1 MTFLSTL
8 LPTFMSAT
16 GLFNTSAYCK
26 SNLYYRAVL
35 MAIPLLLLPC
45 QLIAGEN
52 HAQAEALTQS
62 DLTNADLNKAEQEH
76 AAALIITPSQRQL
89 ANIQVETLTFSPF
102 DLTSVATA
110 QLVVDKDKTVT
121 IAPQLAMQVLK
132 RHVVPGQQVVKG
144 QALLT
149 LGGTEI
155 AQAQADYINAATE
168 WQRVSRMSKGTISAS
183 EKMRTEVNAELK
195 RAVLNATMMTNKQIL
210 TLTTS
215 PQSIGQ
221 FQLLAPISGR
231 VQQDEAMLGQVLEA
245 GTPLMQLT
253 DESFLWVE
261 AQLTPRQSERVDI
274 GQSALVRVGQ
284 RNVTGVVI
292 GRSHELNAITR
303 TEQVWI
309 SMANP
314 QHVLHAGE
322 FAELYFQQSDPKGD
336 KSAQTT
342 ALSSLNGI
350 IVPDSALTRS
360 SDGDWQI
367 FVENKEG
374 FEAVEI
380 EVLQSQ
386 RGLNLITGIESG
398 SQVVV
403 SGAFFLA
410 SELAKSGF
418 DIHNH

>member
-1 MTFLSTL
+1 MTIPTIYSPINTRFLASFYLITRQLLWLVIISFGLTL
-8 LPTFMSAT
+8 FS
-16 GLFNTSAYCK
+16 SK
-26 SNLYYRAVL
+26 V
-35 MAIPLLLLPC
+35 
-45 QLIAGEN
+45 IASDDHDPQQSKPQSPSSYSQEDDHN
-52 HAQAEALTQS
+52 EALT
-62 DLTNADLNKAEQEH
+62 LTPQ
-76 AAALIITPSQRQL
+76 QRQL
-89 ANIQVETLTFSPF
+89 ANIKVESLTFSPF

-195 RAVLNATMMTNKQIL
+195 RAILNAIMMSNEQISA
-210 TLTTS
+210 LTTS

-231 VQQDEAMLGQVLEA
+231 VQQDEAMLGQVLDA

-261 AQLTPRQSERVDI
+261 AQLTPVQSERVEI

-292 GRSHELNAITR
+292 GRSHELNPMTR

-322 FAELYFQQSDPKGD
+322 FAELYFQQSHSKGD
-336 KSAQTT
+336 KPAQTKR
-342 ALSSLNGI
+342 SSPLNGI

-360 SDGDWQI
+360 SDGDWQV
-367 FVENKEG
+367 FVENKDG

-398 SQVVV
+398 SQIVV

>member
-1 MTFLSTL
+1 MTIPVINLPVNTRFLASFSFIVRQLVWLAVIGLGLMLFSNTVMASDDHE
-8 LPTFMSAT
+8 PQPSAAHPQ
-16 GLFNTSAYCK
+16 GD
-26 SNLYYRAVL
+26 
-35 MAIPLLLLPC
+35 
-45 QLIAGEN
+45 EDEDE
-52 HAQAEALTQS
+52 HDDALT
-62 DLTNADLNKAEQEH
+62 LTAQ
-76 AAALIITPSQRQL
+76 QREL
-89 ANIQVETLTFSPF
+89 ANIRVETLNSSPF

-132 RHVVPGQQVVKG
+132 RHVVPGQQVLKG

-149 LGGTEI
+149 LGGTDI

-168 WQRVSRMSKGTISAS
+168 WQRVSRMAKGTISAS

-195 RAVLNATMMTNKQIL
+195 RAVLNAIMMTPEQISA
-210 TLTTS
+210 LTTS

-231 VQQDEAMLGQVLEA
+231 VQQDAAMLGQVLAA
-245 GTPLMQLT
+245 GTALMQLT

-261 AQLTPRQSERVDI
+261 AQLTPVQSERVAI

-309 SMANP
+309 SMPNQ

-322 FAELYFQQSDPKGD
+322 FAELYFQQSSLDTSKPVAGHTHAKG
-336 KSAQTT
+336 
-342 ALSSLNGI
+342 SLHGI

-360 SDGDWQI
+360 SDGDWQVFI
-367 FVENKEG
+367 EDQDG
-374 FEAVEI
+374 FEAVE
-380 EVLQSQ
+380 VDVVQSQ
-386 RGLNLITGIESG
+386 RGLNLVSGIESG
-398 SQVVV
+398 SKVVV

>member
-1 MTFLSTL
+1 MTIPAINLPVKTRFLASFSL
-8 LPTFMSAT
+8 LSRQLVWLAVISIGLMLFSNMVMASDDHEPQPSAAH
-16 GLFNTSAYCK
+16 L
-26 SNLYYRAVL
+26 
-35 MAIPLLLLPC
+35 
-45 QLIAGEN
+45 QEDEDQ
-52 HAQAEALTQS
+52 HDEALT
-62 DLTNADLNKAEQEH
+62 LTLEQRE
-76 AAALIITPSQRQL
+76 L
-89 ANIQVETLTFSPF
+89 ANIRVETLNSSPF

-132 RHVVPGQQVVKG
+132 RHVVPGQQVLKG

-149 LGGTEI
+149 IGGTDI

-168 WQRVSRMSKGTISAS
+168 WQRVSRMAKGTISAS
-183 EKMRTEVNAELK
+183 EKMRTQVNAELK
-195 RAVLNATMMTNKQIL
+195 RAVLNAIMMTPEQISA
-210 TLTTS
+210 LTTS

-231 VQQDEAMLGQVLEA
+231 VQQDAAMLGQVLDA

-253 DESFLWVE
+253 DESYLWVE
-261 AQLTPRQSERVDI
+261 AQLTPVQSERVAI

-292 GRSHELNAITR
+292 GRSHEINAITR

-309 SMANP
+309 SMPNQ

-322 FAELYFQQSDPKGD
+322 FAELYFQQSMPDSKQSAAGHTHAKGN
-336 KSAQTT
+336 
-342 ALSSLNGI
+342 LHGV
-350 IVPDSALTRS
+350 IVPDGALTRS
-360 SDGDWQI
+360 SDGDWQVFI
-367 FVENKEG
+367 EDQDG
-374 FEAVEI
+374 FEAVE
-380 EVLQSQ
+380 VDVVQSQ
-386 RGLNLITGIESG
+386 RGLNLVNGIESG
-398 SQVVV
+398 SKVVV